1 MKNEK
6 KLGQMN
12 DRGMENPFLYAPAS
26 ASTLIPV
33 PPALILRVIE
43 GSPYRTT

>member
-6 KLGQMN
+6 KQGQMN

-26 ASTLIPV
+26 ASTFIPV
-33 PPALILRVIE
+33 PLTLILRHVVW
-43 GSPYRTT
+43 